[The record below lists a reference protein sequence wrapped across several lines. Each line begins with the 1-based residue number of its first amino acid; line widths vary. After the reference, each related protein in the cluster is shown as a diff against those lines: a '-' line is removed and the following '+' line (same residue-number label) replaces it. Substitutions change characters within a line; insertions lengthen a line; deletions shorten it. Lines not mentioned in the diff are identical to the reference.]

1 VQIDPGATKFGCA
14 RLGCNINMCMG
25 YCEIFGYQGVTCKRS
40 PDMLLPVPKETCD
53 IRDFLCIDQF
63 NMDPFSPLLDVLLLA
78 SSFCDGDL
86 LPLLFLLRLVTSSS
100 TSGAPPLR
108 CCPPAAHGCGGAP
121 TTTPPLAVGPP
132 PPPHNL
138 LYTPELRYRPCSP
151 NSNIDLGHRH

>member
-25 YCEIFGYQGVTCKRS
+25 YCEIFGYQGVTFKRS

-86 LPLLFLLRLVTSSS
+86 LPLLFLLNLWCP
-100 TSGAPPLR
+100 APPLL
-108 CCPPAAHGCGGAP
+108 P
-121 TTTPPLAVGPP
+121 TGRSRLRRRPHHHASSCRRSPTP
-132 PPPHNL
+132 
-138 LYTPELRYRPCSP
+138 TP
-151 NSNIDLGHRH
+151 